1 MNLITEDIIEAT
13 AEALGNSEE
22 LQLASIEDFA
32 EQQPVLFEYFFSE
45 DFEAFTK
52 EEKEYALFLALVI
65 FGAIKKDYP
74 ELATISES
82 IFLEAEDKNWEQLQK
97 VTARRF
103 KERIDVFFEDYH
115 QEDLLAFVEDSLVED
130 EDTIVTKEGREPLF
144 VFLKT
149 VIDCLTA

>member
-13 AEALGNSEE
+13 AETLGNSEDH
-22 LQLASIEDFA
+22 QLASIEDFGQ
-32 EQQPVLFEYFFSE
+32 EQPVLFAYFFSE

-52 EEKEYALFLALVI
+52 EEKEYALFLVLVI

-74 ELATISES
+74 DLTTISEAS
-82 IFLEAEDKNWEQLQK
+82 FLEAEDKNWEQLQK

-103 KERIDVFFEDYH
+103 KELIDMFFEGYH

-130 EDTIVTKEGREPLF
+130 EETLVTKEGREPLF